1 MKRLHRLI
9 LAALFGLGLSV
20 YTTNV
25 VRAGPYV
32 QTDLVSD
39 IPGLA
44 TITDPSLVNPW
55 GISHSST
62 SPFWVSNQGTNTTT
76 LYAVTG
82 STSVVKTVI
91 NPPSGFVAIPTTA
104 SGPQG
109 PTGQVSNVNTASFL
123 VGNGGN
129 GAFAHFIFADKNGTI
144 SAWDTGTTAFIQAT
158 TPGASYTGLA
168 INQAQTELYAAN
180 DLGTGSINVFNSS
193 FTQISLGAGAFA
205 TPAAFTGLVPFN
217 VQDING
223 DVYVTYAPAGL
234 SAQESATAGM
244 GAVAIFTENGVLLQA
259 LIDGSQLAAPWG
271 IALAPAGFGPFS
283 DDLLV
288 GNFSYVD
295 SEINA
300 FDPISGAFLGTIPIA
315 VGSGNTPGGLW
326 ALDFGTGG
334 SNGSPTTLYI
344 ADGIDSQAHGLFAAI
359 AVPEPNTLA
368 LLGAGILGLCV
379 RRGWRSSELR
389 AEIRAV
395 GATNECI

>member
-1 MKRLHRLI
+1 MRHPHRVI
-9 LAALFGLGLSV
+9 LAVLVGLGLLV
-20 YTTNV
+20 LTVNT

-32 QTDLVSD
+32 QTNLVSD

-82 STSVVKTVI
+82 STSVTKTVI
-91 NPPSGFVAIPTTA
+91 NPPAGFVAIPTTG

-109 PTGQVSNVNTASFL
+109 PTGQVNNGNTTSFL

-144 SAWDTGTTAFIQAT
+144 SAWDTGTTSFIQAT
-158 TPGASYTGLA
+158 TAGASYTGLA
-168 INQAQTELYAAN
+168 INQAQTQLYAAN
-180 DLGTGSINVFNSS
+180 DLGTGSVNVFNSA
-193 FTQISLGAGAFA
+193 FAPLSLGAGAFA
-205 TPAAFTGLVPFN
+205 TPAAISASGLVPFN

-223 DVYVTYAPAGL
+223 NVYVTYAPVGL
-234 SAQESATAGM
+234 SAQEAATPGM
-244 GAVAIFTENGVLLQA
+244 GAVAIFAENGTLLQT
-259 LIDGSQLAAPWG
+259 LINGSQLAAPWG

-283 DDLLV
+283 NDLLV

-295 SEINA
+295 SAINA
-300 FDPISGAFLGTIPIA
+300 FDPISGAFLGTIPVA

-344 ADGIDSQAHGLFAAI
+344 ATGVDGQAHGLFAAI
-359 AVPEPNTLA
+359 APVPEPGTLV
-368 LLGAGILGLCV
+368 LVGAGMLGFWA
-379 RRGWRSSELR
+379 RRRT
-389 AEIRAV
+389 AH
-395 GATNECI
+395 